1 MMDFAYDITWLGGLL
16 LLVGAIVFAG
26 FVALIGETPGP
37 IAWVVTTI
45 AAFAGAFAASEYF
58 GQDTF
63 APVWEG
69 VALWPALLGGMVV
82 GGFAEA
88 VVRFIHGRPVHGAR
102 PI

>member
-1 MMDFAYDITWLGGLL
+1 MMDLTFDITWLGGLL
-16 LLVGAIVFAG
+16 LLAGALVFAG
-26 FVALIGETPGP
+26 AVALIGESPGP

-45 AAFAGAFAASEYF
+45 AAFAGAFGASEYF
-58 GQDTF
+58 GQETF

-69 VALWPALLGGMVV
+69 VALWPALV
-82 GGFAEA
+82 GGIIVGGAAEA